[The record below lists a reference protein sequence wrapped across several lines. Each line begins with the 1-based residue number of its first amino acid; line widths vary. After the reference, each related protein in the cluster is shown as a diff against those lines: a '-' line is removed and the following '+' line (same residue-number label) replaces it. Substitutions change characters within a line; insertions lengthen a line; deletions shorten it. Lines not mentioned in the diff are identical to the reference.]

1 MKNVNN
7 LASYYM
13 NLNPNFCLSSSINC
27 VNNEPEITLM
37 ETDYF
42 ILNSND
48 IQIESNQL
56 NTSFP
61 FITYINKNQ
70 SIIFQYS
77 PNRAFLNSDIFFTD
91 LKTFSLPTFLMLSI
105 SNQDNFT
112 YTIQDISNSIS
123 TTKKINYIDYGYT
136 INNITIYSYQQIHFP
151 DYYYTIRNFYNNNV
165 FFFLILIL
173 SILLIFAINV

>member
-61 FITYINKNQ
+61 FITLLPQVFAPSCTKAYTQ
-70 SIIFQYS
+70 ATQ
-77 PNRAFLNSDIFFTD
+77 T
-91 LKTFSLPTFLMLSI
+91 LKASS
-105 SNQDNFT
+105 
-112 YTIQDISNSIS
+112 
-123 TTKKINYIDYGYT
+123 KRK
-136 INNITIYSYQQIHFP
+136 
-151 DYYYTIRNFYNNNV
+151 
-165 FFFLILIL
+165 
-173 SILLIFAINV
+173 